1 MLTKIRPIRR
11 EDLSSVLSWRNHPDV
26 RQYMYTQQEIAWEEH
41 LAWFESVCARD
52 NSYVMIFENDGIPS
66 GVLNINIVSKSDKRA
81 EWGFYLSP
89 MAAKGSGSLL
99 GSQACEFVFES
110 LGLHKLCGE
119 VLAYNHRSIKFH
131 ERLGF
136 KQEAILREHHCD
148 GSRYHDVI
156 GFGLLAAEWKVQRR
170 T

>member
-99 GSQACEFVFES
+99 GSQACEFV
-110 LGLHKLCGE
+110 
-119 VLAYNHRSIKFH
+119 
-131 ERLGF
+131 
-136 KQEAILREHHCD
+136 
-148 GSRYHDVI
+148 
-156 GFGLLAAEWKVQRR
+156 
-170 T
+170 